1 MLSIFRSKLLSV
13 EFSMFVFLNS
23 QYLGEAHLA
32 EFSESGCHSASYLD
46 NLIIKYSITDI
57 FTTPF
62 PTIVNIKD

>member
-1 MLSIFRSKLLSV
+1 
-13 EFSMFVFLNS
+13 MFVFLNS